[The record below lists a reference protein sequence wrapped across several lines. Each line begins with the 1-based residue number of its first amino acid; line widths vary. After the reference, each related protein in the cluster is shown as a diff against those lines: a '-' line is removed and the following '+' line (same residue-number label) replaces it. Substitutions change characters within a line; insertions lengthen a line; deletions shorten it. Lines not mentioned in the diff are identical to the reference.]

1 MKSIQNEI
9 GVKSLIKRTES
20 SLFEFLSVKT
30 LSKKI
35 TVAEIFQHP
44 IVKKNKRNSNNS
56 ISRHLQKCLYKGL
69 CSKLSTNQNPDR
81 YRKAKTLCM
90 SNIFLN
96 LNNFKRH

>member
-35 TVAEIFQHP
+35 TVAENFQHP
-44 IVKKNKRNSNNS
+44 IVKKTSEILITQYLGTCKSA
-56 ISRHLQKCLYKGL
+56 YTKG
-69 CSKLSTNQNPDR
+69 
-81 YRKAKTLCM
+81 YA
-90 SNIFLN
+90 LN
-96 LNNFKRH
+96 